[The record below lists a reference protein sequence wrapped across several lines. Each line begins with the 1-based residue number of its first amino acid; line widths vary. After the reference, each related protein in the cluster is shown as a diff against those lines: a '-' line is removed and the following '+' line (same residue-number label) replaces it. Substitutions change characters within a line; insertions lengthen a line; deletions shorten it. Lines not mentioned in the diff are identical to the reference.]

1 MEITN
6 VKVLLVG
13 RWQFVKVE
21 TDDDV
26 YGVGEGGGWPYVSAT
41 AIHALK
47 EKLIGE
53 NPFDIER
60 LWYKM
65 YRHFWGHGVVG
76 SVGGGAISGIDT
88 ALWDIKGKVLNV
100 PVYELLGGK
109 VRNKIRVYGHA
120 GNVKAAQWLVEHGF
134 TAFKCPASVK
144 VIKELRDAVGYD
156 IDIGLHAHGD
166 FTPSAAIRVGRKT
179 ERYEPAFFE
188 EPVPPENI
196 EAMAKVAAH
205 VNIPLATGERLFN
218 KWCITELMSRQLIDI
233 FQPEITRIGGITE
246 QVKTSRMAEA
256 HYIKVAPHDGSA
268 GPIAEAANIQICANL
283 PNLIYLEHHG
293 SDPAAPNADVPYRSE
308 VVKGMVP
315 DKDGYIEI
323 PTVAGL
329 GIDINEEEC
338 EKHPLQFR
346 PSREIPLDDIFTSKY
361 TYLDRPT
368 S

>member
-6 VKVLLVG
+6 IKVLLVG

-21 TDDDV
+21 TDEGI
-26 YGVGEGGGWPYVSAT
+26 YGVGEGGGWPYVSAS
-41 AIHALK
+41 AIEVLK

-65 YRHFWGHGVVG
+65 YRYFWGHGVVG
-76 SVGGGAISGIDT
+76 AVGGGAISGIDT
-88 ALWDIKGKVLNV
+88 ALWDIKGKVLKV

-109 VRNKIRVYGHA
+109 VRDKIRVYGHA
-120 GNVKAAQWLVEHGF
+120 RNVKAAQWLVEHGF

-144 VIKELRDAVGYD
+144 ILKELRDAVGYD

-166 FTPSAAIRVGRKT
+166 FTPSAAIRIGRKA

-218 KWCITELMSRQLIDI
+218 KWCLTELMSRQIIDI
-233 FQPEITRIGGITE
+233 FQPETTRIGGITE
-246 QVKTSRMAEA
+246 LVKTSRMAEA
-256 HYIKVAPHDGSA
+256 HYIKVAPHDGSV
-268 GPIAEAANIQICANL
+268 GPIAEAANIQVCANL
-283 PNLIYLEHHG
+283 PNFIFLEHHG

-308 VVKGMVP
+308 VVKGMIP

-323 PTVAGL
+323 PTVPGI

-338 EKHPLQFR
+338 EKHPFQFR
-346 PSREIPLDDIFTSKY
+346 PSREIPLDDIFTSKP
-361 TYLDRPT
+361 TYLDR